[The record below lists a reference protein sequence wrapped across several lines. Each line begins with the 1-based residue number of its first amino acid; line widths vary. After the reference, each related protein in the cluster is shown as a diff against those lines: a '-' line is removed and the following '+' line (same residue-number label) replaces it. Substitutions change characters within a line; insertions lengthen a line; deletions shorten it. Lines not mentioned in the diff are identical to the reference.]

1 MAIKTFVASEV
12 LSASDTNTYLANSGL
27 TYITGGIQSGSTA
40 LNVDGVFTSTYTN
53 YRLVLTEM
61 ETTVADR
68 AIRFNFRVSGA
79 TDSNT
84 NYDYAYRGLRSNGGS
99 GDTSLSSSTFAEIG
113 VYLGTAANLKL
124 GSATLDINSP
134 NTASRS
140 FGIVGAIGFESG
152 TWQMRNGGFVFNADT
167 TFDGFRLSMSSTGNL
182 SFKYQLYGYRKA

>member
-1 MAIKTFVASEV
+1 MAIKTFTTGEV
-12 LSASDTNTYLANSGL
+12 LTASDTNTYLANSGL
-27 TYITGGIQSGSTA
+27 TYITGGTQSGSTA

-68 AIRFNFRVSGA
+68 AIRFNFRASGA
-79 TDSNT
+79 TDSNP
-84 NYDYAYRGLRSNGGS
+84 NYEYAYRGLRSNGAG
-99 GDTSLSSSTFAEIG
+99 GDTSFSSSTFAEIG
-113 VYLGTAANLKL
+113 VYLGTTANLKL
-124 GSATLDINSP
+124 GSATIDITSP

-140 FGIVGAIGFESG
+140 FGIAGAIGFELG

-167 TFDGFRLSMSSTGNL
+167 TFDGFRLSMSASGNL